1 MPLLTLNQLSIFMKT
16 AKNSAAEAYDAL
28 LSFKF
33 RVTGAIKIIPTIF

>member
-1 MPLLTLNQLSIFMKT
+1 MKT

-33 RVTGAIKIIPTIF
+33 RVTGAIKIIPTIFWDGRKVTVA